1 MTWLEWNYPGLAS
14 LINDGQCIIYA
25 NNLDVTLSAISK
37 ASDLHKF
44 GKGLSMIFQVSPLGI
59 TGKMIG
65 GLGLP
70 PWFSF
75 NLHRVFKSHVPQY
88 RISNLLL
95 LLDQTLSDQ
104 LSKLQCNFLL
114 SSLCRTFKTWS
125 YQLISL
131 YPITGTWADR
141 RTAAI
146 SLIEL
151 SERLDKQN
159 LMYCDVKG
167 ENFGWLEDGRAV
179 LLDSDTLFS
188 RQELGQTM
196 LVWIWHLAS

>member
-1 MTWLEWNYPGLAS
+1 MIGMKLPRLVKLDKWWPMYN
-14 LINDGQCIIYA
+14 IYA
-25 NNLDVTLSAISK
+25 NNWLL
-37 ASDLHKF
+37 LF
-44 GKGLSMIFQVSPLGI
+44 LRFPCPLI
-59 TGKMIG
+59 YINLAKDYQWYIKYLLWAQQERWLG

-75 NLHRVFKSHVPQY
+75 NLHQVFNSHFPQY
-88 RISNLLL
+88 PISNPLL

-196 LVWIWHLAS
+196 LVRIWHLAS